1 MTKCEIILEALR
13 EYEMNNFESHDD
25 EWQDKVYELIG
36 DYKQK
41 VLEESY

>member
-1 MTKCEIILEALR
+1 MSNNEIILEALR
-13 EYEMNNFESHDD
+13 QYEKNNYESHDD
-25 EWQDKVYELIG
+25 EWQDQVYELIG